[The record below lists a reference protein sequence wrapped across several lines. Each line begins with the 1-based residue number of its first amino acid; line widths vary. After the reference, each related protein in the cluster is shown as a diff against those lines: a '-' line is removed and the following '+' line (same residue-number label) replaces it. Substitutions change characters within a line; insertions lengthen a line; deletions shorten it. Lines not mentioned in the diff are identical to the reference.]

1 MPRPPRR
8 TFANECYH
16 VLNRA
21 NRKAVVFHEASD
33 YLAFVHLIAKAQ
45 VRLEIPLFAICLM
58 PNHVHLVVR
67 PNGDGDISRWMQW
80 LFTTHASHYH
90 CKYGTT
96 GHVWQG
102 RYKHVPVQGDHH
114 LLTLMRYVERNAL
127 RANLVHRAE
136 EWRWGSLH
144 WRIREQDVLKLAAS
158 PTPLPVAWI
167 EFVNQPQ
174 SAAELQAIRT
184 SVNRQR
190 PFGDQDWI
198 ARTARSGELK
208 QSLSNVGRPRRSR
221 SGTIC

>member
-1 MPRPPRR
+1 MPRPARH
-8 TFANECYH
+8 TFASECYH

-21 NRKAVVFHEASD
+21 NRKAVVFHETSD
-33 YLAFVHLIAKAQ
+33 YLAFMHLIAKAQ
-45 VRLEIPLFAICLM
+45 LRLEIPLLAICLM

-67 PNGDGDISRWMQW
+67 PNGDGDIPRWMQW

-90 CKYGTT
+90 RKHGTT

-102 RYKHVPVQGDHH
+102 RYKHFPVQGDHH
-114 LLTLMRYVERNAL
+114 LLTLIRYVERNAL
-127 RANLVHRAE
+127 RANLVKRAE

-144 WRIREQDVLKLAAS
+144 WRIREQNVVELSAS
-158 PTPLPVAWI
+158 PTPLPSAWI

-190 PFGDQDWI
+190 PFGDQDWV
-198 ARTARSGELK
+198 ARAARSSELK
-208 QSLSNVGRPRRSR
+208 QSLFDVGRPRRSR